1 MSKETARELIEFIE
15 KSPTSFHAAAVM
27 GEMLEDAGFIRLE
40 ERDRWELE
48 RGGRYYTVRNGSALI
63 AFTVPKE
70 ELTGFRIIASHS
82 DSPSFKIKENP
93 EILADNQY
101 VKLNTEGY
109 GGMLCAPWFDRPLSV
124 AGRIAVKED
133 GRVITKLVN
142 VDRDLLMIPNLAIHM
157 NREANNGYKYNPQKD
172 LLPLFGEASGKGRGR
187 HKGQAAAS
195 LRRPGLRKAWPGI
208 CRLGV

>member
-82 DSPSFKIKENP
+82 DSPSFKIK
-93 EILADNQY
+93 
-101 VKLNTEGY
+101 
-109 GGMLCAPWFDRPLSV
+109 
-124 AGRIAVKED
+124 
-133 GRVITKLVN
+133 
-142 VDRDLLMIPNLAIHM
+142 
-157 NREANNGYKYNPQKD
+157 
-172 LLPLFGEASGKGRGR
+172 
-187 HKGQAAAS
+187 
-195 LRRPGLRKAWPGI
+195 
-208 CRLGV
+208 